1 MSQGSTRAL
10 YHGSGFMITMLPS
23 GAAGF
28 LRSPIFFALDQIM
41 CVLLAAGVVFM
52 GLMCVNLGRSRN
64 RLFQFEEEFVYKGD
78 VYYVSENQ
86 EEDIGIF

>member
-1 MSQGSTRAL
+1 MSQGATRAL
-10 YHGSGFMITMLPS
+10 YHGSGFMITMLPF

-28 LRSPIFFALDQIM
+28 LRCPIFFALDQIM

-52 GLMCVNLGRSRN
+52 VLCCVNLGRSRN

>member
-1 MSQGSTRAL
+1 
-10 YHGSGFMITMLPS
+10 
-23 GAAGF
+23 
-28 LRSPIFFALDQIM
+28 M

>member
-1 MSQGSTRAL
+1 MGVASFTSVC
-10 YHGSGFMITMLPS
+10 I
-23 GAAGF
+23 
-28 LRSPIFFALDQIM
+28 
-41 CVLLAAGVVFM
+41 LLAAGVVFM

-78 VYYVSENQ
+78 FCYVSENQ

>member
-1 MSQGSTRAL
+1 
-10 YHGSGFMITMLPS
+10 
-23 GAAGF
+23 
-28 LRSPIFFALDQIM
+28 
-41 CVLLAAGVVFM
+41 M